1 MTHDF
6 LAKTGSSRPQRVADQ
21 IQKELARLVQFEVK
35 DPRLG
40 MVTITGVEV
49 AKDYAH
55 ADVWYTVLKGEQ
67 AKSQKALESA
77 SGFLRTQIGRAIK
90 LRITPQLR
98 FRFDEAPSRGVAMS
112 VLIDQALAAD
122 RELAQRRGDDD
133 NAPATDAPPAALE
146 KPAADGDN

>member
-6 LAKTGSSRPQRVADQ
+6 LQRPGSSRPQRVGDQ

-49 AKDYAH
+49 ARDFSY

-67 AKSQKALESA
+67 EKSQKALESA
-77 SGFLRTQIGRAIK
+77 SGFLRTQIGRAVK
-90 LRITPQLR
+90 LRVTPQLR

-112 VLIDQALAAD
+112 ALIDKARAEDRQIVAHDDAAD
-122 RELAQRRGDDD
+122 AAPETTPATKPGTDGDD
-133 NAPATDAPPAALE
+133 
-146 KPAADGDN
+146 

>member
-6 LAKTGSSRPQRVADQ
+6 LQRPGSSRPQRVGDE

-49 AKDYAH
+49 AKDFSY
-55 ADVWYTVLKGEQ
+55 ADVWYTVLKGERD
-67 AKSQKALESA
+67 KSQRALESA
-77 SGFLRTQIGRAIK
+77 SGFLRTQVGRAIK

-98 FRFDEAPSRGVAMS
+98 FRYDEAPERGVTMS
-112 VLIDQALAAD
+112 ALIDQARAEDKRIVAHD
-122 RELAQRRGDDD
+122 E
-133 NAPATDAPPAALE
+133 NVPASPDA
-146 KPAADGDN
+146 KPADGSD

>member
-6 LAKTGSSRPQRVADQ
+6 LERPGSSRPQRVGDE

-49 AKDYAH
+49 AKDFSH
-55 ADVWYTVLKGEQ
+55 ADVWYSVLKGDP

-77 SGFLRTQIGRAIK
+77 SGFLRTQVGRAVK
-90 LRITPQLR
+90 LRVTPHLR
-98 FRFDEAPSRGVAMS
+98 FRFDAAPSRGVEMS
-112 VLIDQALAAD
+112 ALIDKARAED
-122 RELAQRRGDDD
+122 RSRARDAGDVPESDD
-133 NAPATDAPPAALE
+133 
-146 KPAADGDN
+146 

>member
-1 MTHDF
+1 MSHDF
-6 LAKTGSSRPQRVADQ
+6 LERPGSSRPQRVGDE

-49 AKDYAH
+49 AKDFSY
-55 ADVWYTVLKGEQ
+55 ADVWYTVLKGER

-90 LRITPQLR
+90 LRVTPHLR
-98 FRFDEAPSRGVAMS
+98 FRFDEAPERGVAMS
-112 VLIDQALAAD
+112 TLIDQARADDRRIVRHDDGAAD
-122 RELAQRRGDDD
+122 A
-133 NAPATDAPPAALE
+133 APA
-146 KPAADGDN
+146 DGND

>member
-6 LAKTGSSRPQRVADQ
+6 LERPGSSRPQRVGDQ

-49 AKDYAH
+49 AKDFAH
-55 ADVWYTVLKGEQ
+55 ADVWYTVLKGDP

-77 SGFLRTQIGRAIK
+77 SGFLRTQIGRVIK

-98 FRFDEAPSRGVAMS
+98 FRFDEAPSRGVEMS
-112 VLIDQALAAD
+112 SLIDKALAED
-122 RELAQRRGDDD
+122 RARAERTGDQPDGDDK
-133 NAPATDAPPAALE
+133 N
-146 KPAADGDN
+146 

>member
-6 LAKTGSSRPQRVADQ
+6 LERPGSSRPQRVGDQ
-21 IQKELARLVQFEVK
+21 IQKELARLLQFEVK

-49 AKDYAH
+49 AKDFAH
-55 ADVWYTVLKGEQ
+55 ADVWYSVLKGDQ

-90 LRITPQLR
+90 LRVTPQLR
-98 FRFDEAPSRGVAMS
+98 FRFDEAPSRGVEMS
-112 VLIDQALAAD
+112 ALIDKARNED
-122 RELAQRRGDDD
+122 RSRAERAGDQ
-133 NAPATDAPPAALE
+133 PP
-146 KPAADGDN
+146 GDERD

>member
-6 LAKTGSSRPQRVADQ
+6 LQRPGSSRPQRVGDE
-21 IQKELARLVQFEVK
+21 IQKELARLVQFELK

-49 AKDYAH
+49 ARDFSY
-55 ADVWYTVLKGEQ
+55 ADVWYTVLKGEP

-77 SGFLRTQIGRAIK
+77 AGFLRTQIGRVIK
-90 LRITPQLR
+90 LRVTPQLR

-112 VLIDQALAAD
+112 SLIDQALAAD
-122 RELAQRRGDDD
+122 RELAHQRGDQ
-133 NAPATDAPPAALE
+133 PAVPEE
-146 KPAADGDN
+146 KPAKDGDA